1 MKITTVLCAIN
12 FVALEMI
19 LLVTTHVIK
28 METKPAWK
36 VGWEKNVN
44 KVLCLLHFSI
54 IPTTEQNC
62 CRDFCSLNA
71 AAC

>member
-19 LLVTTHVIK
+19 LLVITHVIK

-36 VGWEKNVN
+36 AGWEKNAN
-44 KVLCLLHFSI
+44 KVVLF
-54 IPTTEQNC
+54 
-62 CRDFCSLNA
+62 A
-71 AAC
+71 AF

>member
-19 LLVTTHVIK
+19 LSVTTHVIK

-44 KVLCLLHFSI
+44 KVVFFYLIL
-54 IPTTEQNC
+54 
-62 CRDFCSLNA
+62 D
-71 AAC
+71 

>member
-44 KVLCLLHFSI
+44 KVVF
-54 IPTTEQNC
+54 
-62 CRDFCSLNA
+62 FA
-71 AAC
+71 

>member
-19 LLVTTHVIK
+19 LLATTHVIK

-44 KVLCLLHFSI
+44 KVVLFAS
-54 IPTTEQNC
+54 
-62 CRDFCSLNA
+62 F
-71 AAC
+71 